1 MRARQVAMG
10 WFDRWASA
18 PLDFALPRRCAGCGD
33 ILERQGFFCASC
45 WQQLHHLPD
54 TGCTLCTTPM
64 DLPGLICAPCLAAPP
79 EHDGVLAAVA
89 YGDVSRDLALR
100 LKYGRKLGF
109 ARVMAQL
116 MASRAA
122 AFPEAL
128 LVPVPL
134 HRWRLWSRGFNQA
147 LLIARAVGTQSG
159 QGVAADMLRRK
170 KRTAPLGHLTPNAR
184 RKEVAGAFA
193 LAADA
198 QQQLSGRH
206 VLLVDDVYTTGATAN
221 GCARVLKKAGAAS
234 VRVLCWARVLRD
246 DA

>member
-1 MRARQVAMG
+1 M
-10 WFDRWASA
+10 F
-18 PLDFALPRRCAGCGD
+18 CG
-33 ILERQGFFCASC
+33 
-45 WQQLHHLPD
+45 
-54 TGCTLCTTPM
+54 
-64 DLPGLICAPCLAAPP
+64 PCLAAPP
-79 EHDGVLAAVA
+79 EHDGVIAAVA

-116 MASRAA
+116 MASRTA

-147 LLIARAVGTQSG
+147 LLIARAISALSG
-159 QGVAADMLRRK
+159 QDIAPNILRRQ
-170 KRTAPLGHLTPNAR
+170 KRTLPLGHLTPAAR
-184 RKEVAGAFA
+184 QKEVAGAFA
-193 LAADA
+193 LAAGA
-198 QQQLSGRH
+198 TQRIAGRE

-221 GCARVLKKAGAAS
+221 GCARVLKKAGASS

-246 DA
+246 ES

>member
-1 MRARQVAMG
+1 M
-10 WFDRWASA
+10 
-18 PLDFALPRRCAGCGD
+18 
-33 ILERQGFFCASC
+33 
-45 WQQLHHLPD
+45 
-54 TGCTLCTTPM
+54 
-64 DLPGLICAPCLAAPP
+64 ICAPCLSAPP

-100 LKYGRKLGF
+100 LKYGRKLGL

-147 LLIARAVGTQSG
+147 LVIARAIEAQTGQS
-159 QGVAADMLRRK
+159 VSPDMLRRQ

-193 LAADA
+193 LAAGA
-198 QQQLSGRH
+198 RQQLSGRH
-206 VLLVDDVYTTGATAN
+206 VFLVDDVYTTGATTNA
-221 GCARVLKKAGAAS
+221 CARLLKKAGAAS
-234 VRVLCWARVLRD
+234 VRVLCWSRALRD
-246 DA
+246 KS

>member
-1 MRARQVAMG
+1 MG
-10 WFDRWASA
+10 WFDRWASV

-33 ILERQGFFCASC
+33 IVGNQGFFCAPC
-45 WQQLHHLPD
+45 WQQLDHLPD
-54 TGCTLCTTPM
+54 KGCALCTTPM
-64 DLPGLICAPCLAAPP
+64 DVPGMICAPCLATPP

-100 LKYGRKLGF
+100 LKYGRKLGL

-122 AFPEAL
+122 ASPEAL

-147 LLIARAVGTQSG
+147 LVMARV
-159 QGVAADMLRRK
+159 VAAQTGQSVSPDMLRRQ
-170 KRTAPLGHLTPNAR
+170 KRTAPLGQLSPAAR
-184 RKEVAGAFA
+184 RKEVAGAFV
-193 LAADA
+193 LAAGA
-198 QQQLSGRH
+198 GPRLAGRH

-221 GCARVLKKAGAAS
+221 GCARILKKAGAAS
-234 VRVLCWARVLRD
+234 VRVLCWSRALRD
-246 DA
+246 ES

>member
-1 MRARQVAMG
+1 M
-10 WFDRWASA
+10 
-18 PLDFALPRRCAGCGD
+18 
-33 ILERQGFFCASC
+33 I
-45 WQQLHHLPD
+45 
-54 TGCTLCTTPM
+54 CT
-64 DLPGLICAPCLAAPP
+64 PCLSAPP

-100 LKYGRKLGF
+100 LKYGRKLGL

-147 LLIARAVGTQSG
+147 LVIARAIEAQTGQS
-159 QGVAADMLRRK
+159 VSPDMLRRQ

-193 LAADA
+193 LAAGA
-198 QQQLSGRH
+198 RQQLSGRH
-206 VLLVDDVYTTGATAN
+206 VLLVDDVYTTGATTNA
-221 GCARVLKKAGAAS
+221 CARLLKKADAAS
-234 VRVLCWARVLRD
+234 VRVLCWSRALRD
-246 DA
+246 KS